1 MRRQKRRRKMKYAEN
16 NRISHRQLYRQI
28 LLTFLAPFL
37 LCLNGK
43 GGLLGLSGAVG
54 IILAV
59 IFLLLYSFFYL
70 RSTYGYADML
80 RSFGKVRAVIF
91 GGFFLI
97 YLVMAG
103 AYLLNLIGRIIPVWL
118 IFGISEK
125 WLLLFAVS
133 VCACGME
140 KGLQKRGRMA
150 EVTGGSFLGAILLL
164 LILCAGQGKAE
175 YITELFREEA
185 FSVQTSI
192 RSAYRYL
199 CFFSGISLLP
209 FVMKDVEK
217 RGSAG
222 KTVIG
227 GILTVSGI
235 MICVLVLLPAVL
247 GWRRVQSETWPV
259 LSLLAGADLPGNVL
273 ARFDVLWMGFLLYGL
288 LFTIGSVFY
297 YGERI
302 LTSAHIGT
310 GKYWLPV
317 AVYAAAIIEIDGVTV
332 ADLFE
337 IYLAK
342 IFVPGLF
349 LILIY
354 LFLRSRQKQIK
365 KVATVG
371 CIFLALVLTCSGC
384 AGIEP
389 EKRMYPLALGIDV
402 SGDDFV
408 ISYGMPDLPEATGQ
422 GKEEEN
428 TDRSVLTLRG
438 RDFDE
443 IQQLYDRS
451 QNRYLD
457 IGHLEVIIMGNELM
471 ESGRWEAFLN
481 YLKMEP
487 LAGENIY
494 LFRTEDPE
502 AVLKWDSG
510 GASIGDYLTGLLEN
524 RVPAQQ
530 KEGVTLRQ
538 VYHQWYQDRT
548 LLALPQITLVDGE
561 LEVFLE

>member
-1 MRRQKRRRKMKYAEN
+1 MKYAEN

-164 LILCAGQGKAE
+164 LVLCAGQGKAE

-342 IFVPGLF
+342 IFVPGLL

-371 CIFLALVLTCSGC
+371 CIFLALVLTCSGWT
-384 AGIEP
+384 GIESGK
-389 EKRMYPLALGIDV
+389 EKYQLALGIDV
-402 SGDDFV
+402 SEM
-408 ISYGMPDLPEATGQ
+408 ISSFHTEGRICRRRPTG
-422 GKEEEN
+422 K
-428 TDRSVLTLRG
+428 RG
-438 RDFDE
+438 RKYGPFCTDTE
-443 IQQLYDRS
+443 
-451 QNRYLD
+451 
-457 IGHLEVIIMGNELM
+457 
-471 ESGRWEAFLN
+471 
-481 YLKMEP
+481 
-487 LAGENIY
+487 
-494 LFRTEDPE
+494 RT
-502 AVLKWDSG
+502 
-510 GASIGDYLTGLLEN
+510 
-524 RVPAQQ
+524 R
-530 KEGVTLRQ
+530 
-538 VYHQWYQDRT
+538 
-548 LLALPQITLVDGE
+548 
-561 LEVFLE
+561 F

>member
-1 MRRQKRRRKMKYAEN
+1 MKYAEN

-43 GGLLGLSGAVG
+43 GGLLGLSGVMG

-70 RSTYGYADML
+70 RSTYGYADMI
-80 RSFGKVRAVIF
+80 RSFGKAGAVIF

-125 WLLLFAVS
+125 WLLLFAVL
-133 VCACGME
+133 VCAYGME
-140 KGLQKRGRMA
+140 KGMQKRGRMA
-150 EVTGGSFLGAILLL
+150 EVTGGIFLGAILLL
-164 LILCAGQGKAE
+164 LVLCAGQGKTE
-175 YITELFREEA
+175 YITELFREES
-185 FSVQTSI
+185 FSIETSI

-199 CFFSGISLLP
+199 CFFSGIS
-209 FVMKDVEK
+209 
-217 RGSAG
+217 
-222 KTVIG
+222 
-227 GILTVSGI
+227 
-235 MICVLVLLPAVL
+235 LLPAVL

-273 ARFDVLWMGFLLYGL
+273 ARFDVLWMGFLLYSL
-288 LFTIGSVFY
+288 LFAVGSVFY

-310 GKYWLPV
+310 GKFWLPV
-317 AVYAAAIIEIDGVTV
+317 AVYVVSIFEADGMTA

-337 IYLAK
+337 KYLAR
-342 IFVPGLF
+342 IFVPGL
-349 LILIY
+349 LVILLY
-354 LFLRSRQKQIK
+354 LFLRGRQKQIK
-365 KVATVG
+365 KAAAAG
-371 CIFLALVLTCSGC
+371 CIFLILAMTCVGC

-408 ISYGMPDLPEATGQ
+408 ISYGMPDLPDATGQ

-428 TDRSVLTLRG
+428 TDHSVLTLKG
-438 RDFDE
+438 NDFE
-443 IQQLYDRS
+443 AIQKLYDRS

-471 ESGRWEAFLN
+471 ESGRWEDFLN

-548 LLALPQITLVDGE
+548 LLSLPQITLVDGE

>member
-1 MRRQKRRRKMKYAEN
+1 MKYAEN

-91 GGFFLI
+91 GDFFLI

-365 KVATVG
+365 KVATLG
-371 CIFLALVLTCSGC
+371 CIFLALVLICSGC

-389 EKRMYPLALGIDV
+389 EKRMYPLALGVEQSENGWKFI
-402 SGDDFV
+402 
-408 ISYGMPDLPEATGQ
+408 YGLPELPSAEGQ
-422 GKEEEN
+422 EKEEAGN
-428 TDRSVLTLRG
+428 SALAITGV
-438 RDFDE
+438 DFE
-443 IQQLYDRS
+443 TIEKIYDRS
-451 QNRYLD
+451 QEKYLD
-457 IGHLEVIIMGNELM
+457 MGHLQVLILKNDLTQSDRWSELL
-471 ESGRWEAFLN
+471 S
-481 YLKMEP
+481 YLEKEP
-487 LAGENIY
+487 LIGENVY
-494 LFRTEDPE
+494 VFRTENLTELMDWNKE
-502 AVLKWDSG
+502 G
-510 GASIGDYLTGLLEN
+510 TSIGEYLPGLLEN
-524 RVPAQQ
+524 RIPDQE
-530 KEGVTLRQ
+530 KNGTTLRQ
-538 VYHQWYQDRT
+538 VYHQWYENGT
-548 LLALPQITLVDGE
+548 LPGISEIILQNGE
-561 LEVFLE
+561 IQVYLE

>member
-1 MRRQKRRRKMKYAEN
+1 MKYAEN

-28 LLTFLAPFL
+28 ILTFLAPFL

-43 GGLLGLSGAVG
+43 GGLSGISGVVG
-54 IILAV
+54 IVLAV
-59 IFLLLYSFFYL
+59 IFLSLYSFFYL
-70 RSTYGYADML
+70 RSTSGYADMI
-80 RSFGKVRAVIF
+80 RSFGKAGAVIF

-103 AYLLNLIGRIIPVWL
+103 AHLLNLIGQIIPVWL

-125 WLLLFAVS
+125 WLLLFAVLA
-133 VCACGME
+133 CAYGME

-150 EVTGGSFLGAILLL
+150 EVSGGIFLGAILLL
-164 LILCAGQGKAE
+164 LVLCAGQGKAE

-185 FSVQTSI
+185 FSAQASI
-192 RSAYRYL
+192 QSAYRYL

-222 KTVIG
+222 KTVIW

-235 MICVLVLLPAVL
+235 MICVLALLPAVL
-247 GWRRVQSETWPV
+247 GWRRVQAETWPV

-273 ARFDVLWMGFLLYGL
+273 ARFDVLWMGFLLHGL
-288 LFTIGSVFY
+288 LFAIGSVFY
-297 YGERI
+297 YGERV

-310 GKYWLPV
+310 GKFWLPV
-317 AVYAAAIIEIDGVTV
+317 VVYVAAVFEADGMTA

-337 IYLAK
+337 EYLAK
-342 IFVPGLF
+342 IFVPGLL
-349 LILIY
+349 LILFY
-354 LFLRSRQKQIK
+354 LFWRGRQKQIK
-365 KVATVG
+365 KAAATG
-371 CIFLALVLTCSGC
+371 CIFLVLAATCVGC

-408 ISYGMPDLPEATGQ
+408 VSYGMPDLPEATGQ

-428 TDRSVLTLRG
+428 TDRSVLTLSG
-438 RDFDE
+438 NDFE
-443 IQQLYDRS
+443 AIQKLYDRS

-457 IGHLEVIIMGNELM
+457 IGHLEVIIMGEELM
-471 ESGRWEAFLN
+471 ESGRWESFLN
-481 YLKMEP
+481 YLKTEP

-494 LFRTEDPE
+494 LFRTEEPK

-538 VYHQWYQDRT
+538 VYHQWYQDGT
-548 LLALPQITLVDGE
+548 LLSLPKIMLVDGE